1 MAGAHKAPAGLA
13 VGPRPAA
20 LSGAAGCYQPG
31 GGVRG
36 WENSWA
42 ARDLGYR
49 RTLVLRRR
57 LLLRAVLGAVVAFVA
72 RPLRPL

>member
-36 WENSWA
+36 WENSWQ
-42 ARDLGYR
+42 RGTWDIVG
-49 RTLVLRRR
+49 R
-57 LLLRAVLGAVVAFVA
+57 LSSGGASCFVQFSV
-72 RPLRPL
+72 R